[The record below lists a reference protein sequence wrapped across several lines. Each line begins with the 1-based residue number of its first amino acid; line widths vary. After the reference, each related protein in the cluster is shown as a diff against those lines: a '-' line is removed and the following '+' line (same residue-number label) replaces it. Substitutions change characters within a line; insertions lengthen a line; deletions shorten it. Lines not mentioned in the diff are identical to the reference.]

1 MWSALASEQG
11 NRDTSSQYTSFASS
25 LSSLV
30 DPTMEPLSMSYS
42 SDEQSA
48 AQSTSHHLYSSS
60 HNQLTRH
67 KLPEVD
73 IHSLHTCSGI
83 TWQQGGCRKGLQKKK
98 AEAGPQQTEPVSA
111 RCLQS
116 YTSAR
121 LSFIQVLSAENRH
134 LPVEM
139 AYSATLIYKPHSPHI
154 FNECN

>member
-30 DPTMEPLSMSYS
+30 DPTMEPLSISYS

-48 AQSTSHHLYSSS
+48 AQSTSHHLFSSS

-98 AEAGPQQTEPVSA
+98 QKLAPSRQSQFQPDACRVTH
-111 RCLQS
+111 LQGFHLYKCS
-116 YTSAR
+116 LLKIGIYLLKWFT
-121 LSFIQVLSAENRH
+121 VLH
-134 LPVEM
+134 
-139 AYSATLIYKPHSPHI
+139 
-154 FNECN
+154 